1 MTKPFPAKWP
11 KEFDP
16 DSSSISAES
25 FLIEQMTEEAS
36 PPKLHRHTTG
46 QLSITLNGHAGIVL
60 QEGYW
65 GVPVACAAW
74 CPTGTYHCGVLSS
87 NAQVLFAHFDP
98 KFSSFLPNVPQRLVL
113 NSMTLEMLKHV
124 SQKKLKYG
132 DSDHSSKLWE
142 VIVQELSLSTVLPK
156 IFAPLPLNPELRRL
170 TEQFISDAGCRN
182 KTATDVAKALN
193 ISERTLR
200 RRLLETT
207 GLTFS
212 EWIGQIKLWVGVSE
226 LRKGKTV
233 EEAAYEAGFLNP
245 SSFIVAFKKV
255 FGTTPSYFK
264 RNV

>member
-16 DSSSISAES
+16 NSSSISAES

-74 CPTGTYHCGVLSS
+74 CPAGTYHCGVLSS

-98 KFSSFLPNVPQRLVL
+98 KFSLLLPNVPQRLVL

-132 DSDHSSKLWE
+132 DSNHSSKLWE

-156 IFAPLPLNPELRRL
+156 IFAPLPLNPELRR
-170 TEQFISDAGCRN
+170 
-182 KTATDVAKALN
+182 
-193 ISERTLR
+193 SERTLR
-200 RRLLETT
+200 RRLLENT
-207 GLTFS
+207 GLTFA
-212 EWIGQIKLWVGVSE
+212 EWLVQIKLWVGISE
-226 LRKGKTV
+226 LRKGKSV